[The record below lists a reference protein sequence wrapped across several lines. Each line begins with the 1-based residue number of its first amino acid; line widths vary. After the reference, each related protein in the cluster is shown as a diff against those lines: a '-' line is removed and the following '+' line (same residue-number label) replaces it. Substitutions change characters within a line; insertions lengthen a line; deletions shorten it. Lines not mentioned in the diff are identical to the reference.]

1 VSRACNFH
9 LFYRTLVTCELLTS
23 QFLILSSFDF
33 ILYIDSQMRCLG
45 FLFMLSQYIFGDVYQ
60 IHASVVRGNDG
71 SAGFSLLVFSEDYS
85 LVLLDKPAAVS
96 TGLLTAE

>member
-1 VSRACNFH
+1 
-9 LFYRTLVTCELLTS
+9 
-23 QFLILSSFDF
+23 
-33 ILYIDSQMRCLG
+33 
-45 FLFMLSQYIFGDVYQ
+45 MLSQYIFGDVYQ